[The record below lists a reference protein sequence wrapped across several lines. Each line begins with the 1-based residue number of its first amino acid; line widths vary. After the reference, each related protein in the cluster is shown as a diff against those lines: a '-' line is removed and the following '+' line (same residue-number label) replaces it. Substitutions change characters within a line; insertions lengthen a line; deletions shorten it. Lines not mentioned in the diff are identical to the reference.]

1 MNCSAGKEYNK
12 VQESE
17 LLVAP
22 AIVSESVTVSLTE
35 DPAEPVIESAP
46 VLRILYQDEY
56 LVAVDKPAGML
67 VHRSFLDKHE
77 TLFVMQTLRNQ
88 LGQHV
93 FPVHRLDR
101 PTSGVLLFALSSEVA
116 RLLTEQ
122 HQQESWQ
129 KFYLA
134 VVRGYVKAPL
144 LLDYALKEQLDKVA
158 DKKARQDK
166 LAQDARTALWPL
178 AQVELPIAVGRYA
191 AARYS
196 LVALQPQTGRKHQ
209 LRRHLSHLR
218 HPIVGDTSHG
228 DGKHN
233 RLFSEHFGN
242 ERLLLIAKRLSI
254 LHPVTGESLNFDA
267 GIDDVMALFGGFGW
281 PVAEDYY
288 QQLWA
293 GLNAAEL
300 PVRRDVATD

>member
-1 MNCSAGKEYNK
+1 MAPA
-12 VQESE
+12 
-17 LLVAP
+17 LVA
-22 AIVSESVTVSLTE
+22 
-35 DPAEPVIESAP
+35 ESAPESTP

-134 VVRGYVKAPL
+134 VVRGYVKEPL

-166 LAQDARTALWPL
+166 IAQDARTAIWPL
-178 AQVELPIAVGRYA
+178 AQVELPFAVGRYP

-209 LRRHLSHLR
+209 LRRHMSHLR
-218 HPIVGDTSHG
+218 HPIAGDTTHG

-233 RLFSEHFGN
+233 RLFVEHFGN
-242 ERLLLIAKRLSI
+242 DRLLLIAKRLSI
-254 LHPVTGESLNFDA
+254 LHPMTGLLLHFDA
-267 GIDDVMALFGGFGW
+267 GIDDITPLFSGFGW
-281 PVAEDYY
+281 PVDEAWY
-288 QQLWA
+288 QLLWS
-293 GLNAAEL
+293 GLDATKL
-300 PVRRDVATD
+300 PIRRDLSSD

>member
-1 MNCSAGKEYNK
+1 MAKEYNK
-12 VQESE
+12 VQETD
-17 LLVAP
+17 LLVAT
-22 AIVSESVTVSLTE
+22 A
-35 DPAEPVIESAP
+35 SAPDNTP

-88 LGQHV
+88 IGQHV

-122 HQQESWQ
+122 HQQESWC

-134 VVRGYVKAPL
+134 VVRGYFKEPL
-144 LLDYALKEQLDKVA
+144 LLDYALQEQLDKVA

-166 LAQDARTALWPL
+166 VPQQARTAIWPL
-178 AQVELPIAVGRYA
+178 AQIELPIAVGRYP

-209 LRRHLSHLR
+209 LRRHLSHLF
-218 HPIVGDTSHG
+218 HPIVGDTTHG

-233 RLFSEHFGN
+233 RLFAGHFACH
-242 ERLLLIAKRLSI
+242 RLLLVAKRLTI
-254 LHPVTGESLNFDA
+254 QHPVTGLWLHFDA
-267 GIDDVMALFGGFGW
+267 GIDDIKPLFNGFGW
-281 PVAEDYY
+281 PVAEHYY

-300 PVRRDVATD
+300 PVRFDPVAE

>member
-1 MNCSAGKEYNK
+1 MTVPPSSLPSAL
-12 VQESE
+12 VPSSFLPDQSSDT
-17 LLVAP
+17 VAP
-22 AIVSESVTVSLTE
+22 AELAQ
-35 DPAEPVIESAP
+35 PAP
-46 VLRILYQDEY
+46 VLSILYLDQY
-56 LVAVDKPAGML
+56 LAVVDKPSGML

-101 PTSGVLLFALSSEVA
+101 PTSGVLVFALSSEVA

-134 VVRGYVKAPL
+134 IVRGYVKAPL
-144 LLDYALKEQLDKVA
+144 LLDYPLYEQLDKIA
-158 DKKARQDK
+158 DKQANQQKA
-166 LAQDARTALWPL
+166 AQDARTALWPL
-178 AQVELPIAVGRYA
+178 ARVELPIAVGRYP

-196 LVALQPQTGRKHQ
+196 LLALQPLTGRKHQ
-209 LRRHLSHLR
+209 LRRHLAHLR

-233 RLFSEHFGN
+233 QLFAKHLFATRLM
-242 ERLLLIAKRLSI
+242 LVAKRLQL
-254 LHPVTGESLNFDA
+254 LHPITGEILCFDA
-267 GIDDVMALFGGFGW
+267 GLQEMQPLFETFGW
-281 PVAEDYY
+281 PTKHTYY
-288 QQLWA
+288 QQLWST
-293 GLNAAEL
+293 LDYQQL
-300 PVRRDVATD
+300 PVQIDPAKPGNN

>member
-1 MNCSAGKEYNK
+1 MAASQSSEQ
-12 VQESE
+12 QE
-17 LLVAP
+17 
-22 AIVSESVTVSLTE
+22 
-35 DPAEPVIESAP
+35 PAEPKVSVQSADLAP
-46 VLRILYQDEY
+46 VLTILYLDQY
-56 LVAVDKPAGML
+56 LVAIDKPAGML

-101 PTSGVLLFALSSEVA
+101 PTSGVLVFALSSEMA

-134 VVRGYVKAPL
+134 IVRGYVKAPL
-144 LLDYALKEQLDKVA
+144 LLDYPLYEQLDKIA
-158 DKKARQDK
+158 DKQANQHKA
-166 LAQDARTALWPL
+166 AQDARTALWPL
-178 AQVELPIAVGRYA
+178 AQVELPIAVGRYP

-196 LVALQPQTGRKHQ
+196 LVALQPLTGRKHQ
-209 LRRHLSHLR
+209 LRRHLAHLR

-233 RLFSEHFGN
+233 QLFAKNLSAQRLMLVS
-242 ERLLLIAKRLSI
+242 KRLHI
-254 LHPVTGESLNFDA
+254 RHPVSGELLQFDA
-267 GIDDVMALFGGFGW
+267 GLQELEPLFLQFGW
-281 PVAEDYY
+281 PTAEAYF
-288 QQLWA
+288 QQLWST
-293 GLNAAEL
+293 LDYQQV
-300 PVRRDVATD
+300 PVQVDPAKSGQ

>member
-1 MNCSAGKEYNK
+1 MAPA
-12 VQESE
+12 
-17 LLVAP
+17 LVAKSAP
-22 AIVSESVTVSLTE
+22 
-35 DPAEPVIESAP
+35 ESAP

-134 VVRGYVKAPL
+134 VVRGYVKEPL

-166 LAQDARTALWPL
+166 IAQDARTAIWPL
-178 AQVELPIAVGRYA
+178 AQVELPFAVGRYP

-209 LRRHLSHLR
+209 LRRHMSHLR
-218 HPIVGDTSHG
+218 HPIVGDTTHG

-233 RLFSEHFGN
+233 RLFSDHFGN

-254 LHPVTGESLNFDA
+254 HHPITGSLLHFDA
-267 GIDDVMALFGGFGW
+267 GIDDITPLFSRFGW
-281 PVAEDYY
+281 PVDEAYY
-288 QQLWA
+288 QQLWS
-293 GLNAAEL
+293 GLDGTKL
-300 PVRRDVATD
+300 HIRRDLSSD